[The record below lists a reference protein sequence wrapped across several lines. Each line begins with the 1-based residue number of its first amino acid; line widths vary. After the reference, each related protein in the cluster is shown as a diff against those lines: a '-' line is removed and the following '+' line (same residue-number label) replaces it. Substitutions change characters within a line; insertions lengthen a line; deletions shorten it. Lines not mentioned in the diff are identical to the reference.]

1 MMTNGEF
8 VRQQLRAFGITESD
22 MLLIVSDDFDPDAEV
37 TDVAV
42 AEKAMIPLIAKLA
55 VSPYLKSVSE
65 NGFSVSWDVS
75 KIGWW
80 YRYLCS
86 KYNVTPDENV
96 ESALGLSV
104 IIDRTNK
111 W

>member
-1 MMTNGEF
+1 MTNGEF
-8 VRQQLRAFGITESD
+8 ISSQLKAYGIGND
-22 MLLIVSDDFDPDAEV
+22 DLMLISEEVDLDAEM
-37 TDVAV
+37 TSVAV
-42 AEKAMIPLIAKLA
+42 AERAMIPLIVKLA
-55 VSPYLKSVSE
+55 LAPYQKSINE
-65 NGFSVSWDVS
+65 NGFSVSWDMG

-86 KYNVTPDENV
+86 KYGVKPDANV
-96 ESALGLSV
+96 EQALGMSV

>member
-8 VRQQLRAFGITESD
+8 IQKQLMAFG
-22 MLLIVSDDFDPDAEV
+22 VSDNDLMLTVDDINPDAEL
-37 TDVAV
+37 DIAA
-42 AEKAMIPLIAKLA
+42 AEKAMIPLLAQLA
-55 VSPYLKSVSE
+55 VKPYQKSISE
-65 NGFSVSWDVS
+65 NGFSVSWDMS

-86 KYNVTPDENV
+86 KYGIKPDANV
-96 ESALGLSV
+96 EGALGLSV
-104 IIDRTNK
+104 IMDKTSK